1 MVKFFGSITEAR
13 EIFAQRY
20 DDFWAFLFGIRDALQ
35 LVQPSPACF
44 IVAGYY
50 YLLLLH
56 GERQMTKLRVLPLE
70 DGSVEAIV
78 ILPRVSSASYI
89 VAVECLVGIQNV

>member
-13 EIFAQRY
+13 QIFAQRY
-20 DDFWAFLFGIRDALQ
+20 YDIWASLLGICDALQ
-35 LVQPSPACF
+35 LVQPLPACF

-70 DGSVEAIV
+70 DGSVEAVI
-78 ILPRVSSASYI
+78 ILPMVSPTYYM
-89 VAVECLVGIQNV
+89 VALECLGGIQNV

>member
-1 MVKFFGSITEAR
+1 MVEFFGSITEAR
-13 EIFAQRY
+13 KIFAQRY
-20 DDFWAFLFGIRDALQ
+20 YDLWAFLLGIRDALQ

-70 DGSVEAIV
+70 DGSIEAVV

-89 VAVECLVGIQNV
+89 MAVEGLVGIQNV